1 MPIRFLDMFAGIGGF
16 RSGLERLGGF
26 ECVGYCEIDK
36 YAKQAYD
43 AMYPTKGEI
52 YFADARTIDPYTLPD
67 IDLICGG
74 FPCQSFSIA
83 GLRRGFQ
90 DDTRGTLF
98 FEIARIAAVKRPP
111 FLLLENVPGLL
122 SHDKGRTFATIL
134 GALDELGYC
143 RVSTKQEEQ
152 LNSYEN
158 QVQHYTER
166 INSENGWTL
175 EGIYADKGI
184 SGTSVKNR
192 DEFNR
197 MIRRCKQGKIDMIIT
212 KSIARFARNT
222 VDCLKYVRLLN
233 DLGVD
238 VYFEE
243 QGIHSNQ
250 PGAEFYITIYGS
262 IAQSESENIS
272 ANIKWGKAQAARE
285 GKVVF
290 RYKNFLGY
298 RKGDDG
304 QPEIVPEEAE
314 TIRLIYDRFLAGDS
328 LKGIAELLKEK
339 GIKSPTGKAEWQFST
354 IQSIL
359 SNERYKGDAIIN
371 KTYTTDCISKKVRVN
386 NGERPKYYVEN
397 SHPAIIDSATFGRVQ
412 EELARRSG
420 KRKISRK
427 AKTEQGKYSSKYA
440 LTELLVCGECKSAY
454 RRCTWTASGKKKIMW
469 RCINRIEYAKKYCH
483 NSPSVEESILQRAVM
498 AAIMETANQNAEV
511 LRTLKLHIG
520 MGLAGEKSEDNS
532 IDLQIRIAEI
542 DAEFKKMLDRVST
555 DTIEAFDEETAT
567 RLMNEKSRLQQQL
580 DNIADAE
587 QRRENAKSRLDDIYT
602 ILDGIKNRPMEYDD
616 QIVRQL
622 LECVVVDSKE
632 QITVIFKGGLKSV
645 QPLTE

>member
-1 MPIRFLDMFAGIGGF
+1 MLQKELSKWLRD
-16 RSGLERLGGF
+16 R
-26 ECVGYCEIDK
+26 
-36 YAKQAYD
+36 YD
-43 AMYPTKGEI
+43 TKMDG
-52 YFADARTIDPYTLPD
+52 
-67 IDLICGG
+67 
-74 FPCQSFSIA
+74 
-83 GLRRGFQ
+83 
-90 DDTRGTLF
+90 
-98 FEIARIAAVKRPP
+98 
-111 FLLLENVPGLL
+111 
-122 SHDKGRTFATIL
+122 
-134 GALDELGYC
+134 
-143 RVSTKQEEQ
+143 
-152 LNSYEN
+152 
-158 QVQHYTER
+158 
-166 INSENGWTL
+166 NGWL
-175 EGIYADKGI
+175 EVSSDGIPLCRIKYNGQFLSNADQNLSDEYRSKIADIQDEI
-184 SGTSVKNR
+184 STVREYVGLYEHAPQMKADGVSDYRQLAAFGDTVLAATYSEKNG
-192 DEFNR
+192 F
-197 MIRRCKQGKIDMIIT
+197 MFCTWKQNAD
-212 KSIARFARNT
+212 
-222 VDCLKYVRLLN
+222 
-233 DLGVD
+233 
-238 VYFEE
+238 
-243 QGIHSNQ
+243 
-250 PGAEFYITIYGS
+250 
-262 IAQSESENIS
+262 
-272 ANIKWGKAQAARE
+272 
-285 GKVVF
+285 
-290 RYKNFLGY
+290 
-298 RKGDDG
+298 
-304 QPEIVPEEAE
+304 
-314 TIRLIYDRFLAGDS
+314 GDS
-328 LKGIAELLKEK
+328 VFWGDYSPNYEYVKE
-339 GIKSPTGKAEWQFST
+339 
-354 IQSIL
+354 
-359 SNERYKGDAIIN
+359 GDAIIN
-371 KTYTTDCISKKVRVN
+371 KTYITDCISKKVRVN

-454 RRCTWTASGKKKIMW
+454 RRCTWTASGKKKIVW

-498 AAIMETANQNAEV
+498 AAIMEIANQNAEV

-580 DNIADAE
+580 DSIADAE
-587 QRRENAKSRLDDIYT
+587 QRRENAKSRLDDIYM

>member
-1 MPIRFLDMFAGIGGF
+1 MLQKELSKWLRD
-16 RSGLERLGGF
+16 R
-26 ECVGYCEIDK
+26 
-36 YAKQAYD
+36 YD
-43 AMYPTKGEI
+43 TKMDG
-52 YFADARTIDPYTLPD
+52 
-67 IDLICGG
+67 
-74 FPCQSFSIA
+74 
-83 GLRRGFQ
+83 
-90 DDTRGTLF
+90 
-98 FEIARIAAVKRPP
+98 
-111 FLLLENVPGLL
+111 
-122 SHDKGRTFATIL
+122 
-134 GALDELGYC
+134 
-143 RVSTKQEEQ
+143 
-152 LNSYEN
+152 
-158 QVQHYTER
+158 
-166 INSENGWTL
+166 NGWL
-175 EGIYADKGI
+175 EVSSDGIPLCRIKYNGQFLSNADQNLSDEYRSKIAYIQDEI
-184 SGTSVKNR
+184 STVREYVGLYEHAPQMKADGVSDYRQLAAFGDTVLAATYSEKNG
-192 DEFNR
+192 F
-197 MIRRCKQGKIDMIIT
+197 MFCTWKQNAD
-212 KSIARFARNT
+212 
-222 VDCLKYVRLLN
+222 
-233 DLGVD
+233 
-238 VYFEE
+238 
-243 QGIHSNQ
+243 
-250 PGAEFYITIYGS
+250 
-262 IAQSESENIS
+262 
-272 ANIKWGKAQAARE
+272 
-285 GKVVF
+285 
-290 RYKNFLGY
+290 
-298 RKGDDG
+298 
-304 QPEIVPEEAE
+304 
-314 TIRLIYDRFLAGDS
+314 GDS
-328 LKGIAELLKEK
+328 VFWGDYSPNYEYVKE
-339 GIKSPTGKAEWQFST
+339 
-354 IQSIL
+354 
-359 SNERYKGDAIIN
+359 GDAIIN
-371 KTYTTDCISKKVRVN
+371 KTYITDCISKKVRVN

-454 RRCTWTASGKKKIMW
+454 RRCTWTASGKKKIVW

-511 LRTLKLHIG
+511 LRTLKTHIG

-580 DNIADAE
+580 DSIADAE
-587 QRRENAKSRLDDIYT
+587 QRRENAKSRLDDIYM

>member
-1 MPIRFLDMFAGIGGF
+1 MLQKELSKWLRDW
-16 RSGLERLGGF
+16 
-26 ECVGYCEIDK
+26 
-36 YAKQAYD
+36 YD
-43 AMYPTKGEI
+43 TKMDG
-52 YFADARTIDPYTLPD
+52 
-67 IDLICGG
+67 
-74 FPCQSFSIA
+74 
-83 GLRRGFQ
+83 
-90 DDTRGTLF
+90 
-98 FEIARIAAVKRPP
+98 
-111 FLLLENVPGLL
+111 
-122 SHDKGRTFATIL
+122 
-134 GALDELGYC
+134 
-143 RVSTKQEEQ
+143 
-152 LNSYEN
+152 
-158 QVQHYTER
+158 
-166 INSENGWTL
+166 NGWL
-175 EGIYADKGI
+175 EVSSDGIPLCRIKYNGQFLSNADQNLSDEYRSKIADIQDEI
-184 SGTSVKNR
+184 STVREYVGLYEHAPQMKADGVSDYRQLAAFGDTVLAATYSEKNG
-192 DEFNR
+192 F
-197 MIRRCKQGKIDMIIT
+197 MFCTWKQNAD
-212 KSIARFARNT
+212 
-222 VDCLKYVRLLN
+222 
-233 DLGVD
+233 
-238 VYFEE
+238 
-243 QGIHSNQ
+243 
-250 PGAEFYITIYGS
+250 
-262 IAQSESENIS
+262 
-272 ANIKWGKAQAARE
+272 
-285 GKVVF
+285 
-290 RYKNFLGY
+290 
-298 RKGDDG
+298 
-304 QPEIVPEEAE
+304 
-314 TIRLIYDRFLAGDS
+314 GDS
-328 LKGIAELLKEK
+328 VFWGDYSPNYEYVKE
-339 GIKSPTGKAEWQFST
+339 
-354 IQSIL
+354 
-359 SNERYKGDAIIN
+359 GDAIIN
-371 KTYTTDCISKKVRVN
+371 KTYITDCISKKVRVN

-454 RRCTWTASGKKKIMW
+454 RRCTWTASGKKKIVW

-511 LRTLKLHIG
+511 LRTLKTHIG

-580 DNIADAE
+580 DSIADAE
-587 QRRENAKSRLDDIYT
+587 QRRENAKSRLDDIYM

>member
-1 MPIRFLDMFAGIGGF
+1 MLQKEL
-16 RSGLERLGGF
+16 SKRL
-26 ECVGYCEIDK
+26 K
-36 YAKQAYD
+36 ARYD
-43 AMYPTKGEI
+43 TKMDG
-52 YFADARTIDPYTLPD
+52 
-67 IDLICGG
+67 
-74 FPCQSFSIA
+74 
-83 GLRRGFQ
+83 
-90 DDTRGTLF
+90 
-98 FEIARIAAVKRPP
+98 
-111 FLLLENVPGLL
+111 
-122 SHDKGRTFATIL
+122 
-134 GALDELGYC
+134 
-143 RVSTKQEEQ
+143 
-152 LNSYEN
+152 
-158 QVQHYTER
+158 
-166 INSENGWTL
+166 NGWL
-175 EGIYADKGI
+175 EVSSDGIPLCRIKYNGQFLSNADQNLSDEYRSKIADIQDEI
-184 SGTSVKNR
+184 STVREYVCLYEHAPQMKADGVSDYRQLAAFGDTVLAATYSEKNG
-192 DEFNR
+192 F
-197 MIRRCKQGKIDMIIT
+197 MFCTWKQNAD
-212 KSIARFARNT
+212 
-222 VDCLKYVRLLN
+222 
-233 DLGVD
+233 
-238 VYFEE
+238 
-243 QGIHSNQ
+243 
-250 PGAEFYITIYGS
+250 
-262 IAQSESENIS
+262 
-272 ANIKWGKAQAARE
+272 
-285 GKVVF
+285 
-290 RYKNFLGY
+290 
-298 RKGDDG
+298 
-304 QPEIVPEEAE
+304 
-314 TIRLIYDRFLAGDS
+314 GDS
-328 LKGIAELLKEK
+328 VFWGDYSPNYEYVKE
-339 GIKSPTGKAEWQFST
+339 
-354 IQSIL
+354 
-359 SNERYKGDAIIN
+359 GDAIIN
-371 KTYTTDCISKKVRVN
+371 KTYITDCISKKVRVN

-454 RRCTWTASGKKKIMW
+454 RRCTWTASGKKKIVW

-511 LRTLKLHIG
+511 LRTLKTHIG

-580 DNIADAE
+580 DSIADAA

-616 QIVRQL
+616 RIVRQL

>member
-1 MPIRFLDMFAGIGGF
+1 MLQKELSKRLRDRYDTKMDGNGWLEVSSDGIPLCRIKYNGQFLSNADQNLSDEY
-16 RSGLERLGGF
+16 RSK
-26 ECVGYCEIDK
+26 IADI
-36 YAKQAYD
+36 QD
-43 AMYPTKGEI
+43 EI
-52 YFADARTIDPYTLPD
+52 YTVREYVGLYEHAPQMKADGVSDYRQLAAFGDTVLAATYSEKN
-67 IDLICGG
+67 G
-74 FPCQSFSIA
+74 FMFC
-83 GLRRGFQ
+83 
-90 DDTRGTLF
+90 TW
-98 FEIARIAAVKRPP
+98 
-111 FLLLENVPGLL
+111 
-122 SHDKGRTFATIL
+122 
-134 GALDELGYC
+134 
-143 RVSTKQEEQ
+143 KQ
-152 LNSYEN
+152 N
-158 QVQHYTER
+158 
-166 INSENGWTL
+166 
-175 EGIYADKGI
+175 AD
-184 SGTSVKNR
+184 
-192 DEFNR
+192 
-197 MIRRCKQGKIDMIIT
+197 
-212 KSIARFARNT
+212 
-222 VDCLKYVRLLN
+222 
-233 DLGVD
+233 
-238 VYFEE
+238 
-243 QGIHSNQ
+243 
-250 PGAEFYITIYGS
+250 
-262 IAQSESENIS
+262 
-272 ANIKWGKAQAARE
+272 
-285 GKVVF
+285 
-290 RYKNFLGY
+290 
-298 RKGDDG
+298 
-304 QPEIVPEEAE
+304 
-314 TIRLIYDRFLAGDS
+314 GDS
-328 LKGIAELLKEK
+328 VFWGDYSPNYEYVKE
-339 GIKSPTGKAEWQFST
+339 
-354 IQSIL
+354 
-359 SNERYKGDAIIN
+359 GDAIIN
-371 KTYTTDCISKKVRVN
+371 KTYITDCISKKVRVN

-454 RRCTWTASGKKKIMW
+454 RRCTWTASGKKKIVW

-498 AAIMETANQNAEV
+498 AAIMKTAARNTEV
-511 LRTLKLHIG
+511 LQTLKLHIG

-616 QIVRQL
+616 RIARQL

>member
-1 MPIRFLDMFAGIGGF
+1 MLQKELSKWLRDRYDTKMDGNEWLEVSSDGIPLCRIKYNGQFLSNADQNLSDEYRSKIADIQDEISTVREYVGLYEHAPQMKADGVSDYRQLAAFGDTVLAATYSEKNGFMF
-16 RSGLERLGGF
+16 
-26 ECVGYCEIDK
+26 CTW
-36 YAKQAYD
+36 KQN
-43 AMYPTKGEI
+43 
-52 YFADARTIDPYTLPD
+52 AD
-67 IDLICGG
+67 
-74 FPCQSFSIA
+74 
-83 GLRRGFQ
+83 
-90 DDTRGTLF
+90 
-98 FEIARIAAVKRPP
+98 
-111 FLLLENVPGLL
+111 
-122 SHDKGRTFATIL
+122 
-134 GALDELGYC
+134 
-143 RVSTKQEEQ
+143 
-152 LNSYEN
+152 
-158 QVQHYTER
+158 
-166 INSENGWTL
+166 
-175 EGIYADKGI
+175 
-184 SGTSVKNR
+184 
-192 DEFNR
+192 
-197 MIRRCKQGKIDMIIT
+197 
-212 KSIARFARNT
+212 
-222 VDCLKYVRLLN
+222 
-233 DLGVD
+233 
-238 VYFEE
+238 
-243 QGIHSNQ
+243 
-250 PGAEFYITIYGS
+250 
-262 IAQSESENIS
+262 
-272 ANIKWGKAQAARE
+272 
-285 GKVVF
+285 
-290 RYKNFLGY
+290 
-298 RKGDDG
+298 
-304 QPEIVPEEAE
+304 
-314 TIRLIYDRFLAGDS
+314 GDS
-328 LKGIAELLKEK
+328 VFWGDYSPNYEYVKE
-339 GIKSPTGKAEWQFST
+339 
-354 IQSIL
+354 
-359 SNERYKGDAIIN
+359 GDAIIN
-371 KTYTTDCISKKVRVN
+371 KTYITDCISKKVRVN

-454 RRCTWTASGKKKIMW
+454 RRCTWTASGKKKIVW

-511 LRTLKLHIG
+511 LRTLKTHIG

-580 DNIADAE
+580 DSIADAE
-587 QRRENAKSRLDDIYT
+587 QRRENAKSRLDDIYM

>member
-1 MPIRFLDMFAGIGGF
+1 MLQKELAKRLKARYDTKMDGNEWLEVSSDGIPLCRIKYNGQFLSNADQNLSCEYRSKIAYIQDEISTVREYVGLYEHAPQMKADGVSDYRQLAAFGDTVLAATYSEKNGFMF
-16 RSGLERLGGF
+16 
-26 ECVGYCEIDK
+26 CTW
-36 YAKQAYD
+36 KQN
-43 AMYPTKGEI
+43 
-52 YFADARTIDPYTLPD
+52 AD
-67 IDLICGG
+67 
-74 FPCQSFSIA
+74 
-83 GLRRGFQ
+83 
-90 DDTRGTLF
+90 
-98 FEIARIAAVKRPP
+98 
-111 FLLLENVPGLL
+111 
-122 SHDKGRTFATIL
+122 
-134 GALDELGYC
+134 
-143 RVSTKQEEQ
+143 
-152 LNSYEN
+152 
-158 QVQHYTER
+158 
-166 INSENGWTL
+166 
-175 EGIYADKGI
+175 
-184 SGTSVKNR
+184 
-192 DEFNR
+192 
-197 MIRRCKQGKIDMIIT
+197 
-212 KSIARFARNT
+212 
-222 VDCLKYVRLLN
+222 
-233 DLGVD
+233 
-238 VYFEE
+238 
-243 QGIHSNQ
+243 
-250 PGAEFYITIYGS
+250 
-262 IAQSESENIS
+262 
-272 ANIKWGKAQAARE
+272 
-285 GKVVF
+285 
-290 RYKNFLGY
+290 
-298 RKGDDG
+298 
-304 QPEIVPEEAE
+304 
-314 TIRLIYDRFLAGDS
+314 GDS
-328 LKGIAELLKEK
+328 VFWGDYSPNYEYVKE
-339 GIKSPTGKAEWQFST
+339 
-354 IQSIL
+354 
-359 SNERYKGDAIIN
+359 GDAIIN
-371 KTYTTDCISKKVRVN
+371 KTYITDCISKKVRVN

-454 RRCTWTASGKKKIMW
+454 RRCTWTASGKKKIVW

-511 LRTLKLHIG
+511 LRTLKTHIG

-580 DNIADAE
+580 DSIADAE
-587 QRRENAKSRLDDIYT
+587 QRRENAKSRLDDIYM